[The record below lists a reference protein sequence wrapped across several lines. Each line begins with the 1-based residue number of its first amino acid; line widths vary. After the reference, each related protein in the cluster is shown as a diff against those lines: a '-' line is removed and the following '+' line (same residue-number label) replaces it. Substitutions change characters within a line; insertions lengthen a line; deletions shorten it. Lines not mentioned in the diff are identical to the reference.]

1 MKNEFSV
8 NQLLE
13 YFDVI
18 WSDIYSEDCQDIL
31 EKHERRK
38 LRNDLKLIKS
48 ETNT

>member
-8 NQLLE
+8 NQLSE

-31 EKHERRK
+31 VKHKRRK
-38 LRNDLKLIKS
+38 LRNDLKLVKS
-48 ETNT
+48 ETDI

>member
-8 NQLLE
+8 NQLSE

-31 EKHERRK
+31 EKHELRK
-38 LRNDLKLIKS
+38 RRNDLRLIKR
-48 ETNT
+48 ETST